1 MYCEHF
7 GFKESPFTITPNPR
21 FIFLS
26 KNHQEA
32 FAHLFY
38 GITNRVGFMELT
50 GEVGTGKTTLLRT
63 VLSQIDDDDHRIA
76 LILNPCL
83 SRLELM
89 RSINR
94 EFGAPSIG
102 LSSSELLQEL
112 NRFLL
117 AENAAGRTVVLV
129 IDEAQNLEPQVLEQ
143 IRLIS
148 NLETETAK
156 LIQIVLAGQPE
167 LGTLLERKDLRQ
179 LSQRIAV
186 RYHLRAMGFADTRA
200 YIGHRLEVAGGRFA
214 VNFTAAALKKI
225 YRFSGGYP
233 RLINIIC
240 DRSLLIAFGESKH
253 EVSARDVA
261 TAIAEIHRV
270 QNDSVPVARIR
281 LFLAAVLLLCLCFA
295 GYRYQKNREVEAS
308 ASSGKQKPAPNAE
321 SIAADAP
328 LISRSPQRNDPSR
341 MTERVNARQA
351 FDVIAGLW
359 GEGPSASEPRK
370 SGLEGFIA
378 MARQSGLQV
387 ASVRTNI
394 NFLYFLDVPVILE
407 VKIPGSAGNRY
418 LVLTGRG
425 QRTAVVQPPIDGK
438 SSLTEEELNSLWNGR
453 SYFVWKNFRK
463 IPFLPSLGAQRSEV
477 LLVQQMLAKAGFP
490 EAGASGTFDG
500 ATVSALKDFQN
511 ARGVAADGKLGI
523 QTLLLLYR
531 YGGSFS
537 VPRLEKREGGGAKDE
552 FHTEGPETA

>member
-21 FIFLS
+21 FIFFS
-26 KNHQEA
+26 KNHREA

-50 GEVGTGKTTLLRT
+50 GEVGTGKTTVLRT
-63 VLSQIDDDDHRIA
+63 VLSQIDDDSHRLA

-94 EFGAPSIG
+94 EFGLPSVG

-186 RYHLRAMGFADTRA
+186 RYHLRAMDFADTRA
-200 YIGHRLEVAGGRFA
+200 YVGHRLEVAGGRFA
-214 VNFTAAALKKI
+214 VNIDAAALKKI
-225 YRFSGGYP
+225 YGFSGGYP
-233 RLINIIC
+233 RLINIVC
-240 DRSLLIAFGESKH
+240 DRALLVAFGELKR
-253 EVSARDVA
+253 EVTARDVA
-261 TAIAEIHRV
+261 TAIAEIHRG
-270 QNDSVPVARIR
+270 QNGTVPVARIR
-281 LFLAAVLLLCLCFA
+281 LLLVAVLLLCLSFA
-295 GYRYQKNREVEAS
+295 GYLFQKNRLGEPA
-308 ASSGKQKPAPNAE
+308 ASSGEQNPAPFAE
-321 SIAADAP
+321 SAVSAAP
-328 LISRSPQRNDPSR
+328 LLAESPRRDDPTR
-341 MTERVNARQA
+341 MTEQANARQA
-351 FDVIAGLW
+351 FAVIAGLW
-359 GEGPSASEPRK
+359 GVSSSTSESRMPGR
-370 SGLEGFIA
+370 EGFLA
-378 MARQSGLQV
+378 MARQSDLQV

-394 NFLYFLDVPVILE
+394 KLLYSLDVPVILE
-407 VKIPGSAGNRY
+407 VKIPGIAGKRY

-425 QRTAVVQPPIDGK
+425 QRTAVVQPSLNGK
-438 SSLTEEELNSLWNGR
+438 YSLAEEKLNSLWSGR
-453 SYFVWKNFRK
+453 CYFIWKNFRK
-463 IPFLPSLGAQRSEV
+463 IPYLPSPDAEPREV

-490 EAGASGTFDG
+490 KTGESGTFNG
-500 ATVSALKDFQN
+500 ATVSALKQFQA
-511 ARGVAADGKLGI
+511 ARELVPDGKLGI

-531 YGGSFS
+531 YGGNFS
-537 VPRLEKREGGGAKDE
+537 VPRLEKREKGYKG
-552 FHTEGPETA
+552 

>member
-21 FIFLS
+21 FIFFS
-26 KNHQEA
+26 KNHREA

-38 GITNRVGFMELT
+38 GITNRVGFIELT
-50 GEVGTGKTTLLRT
+50 GEVGTGKTTVLRT
-63 VLSQIDDDDHRIA
+63 VLSQIDDDSHRIA

-94 EFGAPSIG
+94 EFGVPSAG

-186 RYHLRAMGFADTRA
+186 RYHLRAMDFADTQA
-200 YIGHRLEVAGGRFA
+200 YIIHRLEVVGGRFA
-214 VNFTAAALKKI
+214 VNFDAAALKKI
-225 YRFSGGYP
+225 YRFSSGYP

-240 DRSLLIAFGESKH
+240 DRSLLVAFGESRH
-253 EVSARDVA
+253 EVSLRDVA
-261 TAIAEIHRV
+261 AAIAEMRRV
-270 QNDSVPVARIR
+270 QNDTVPVTRVR
-281 LFLAAVLLLCLCFA
+281 LLLAAVLLLCLSFA
-295 GYRYQKNREVEAS
+295 GYLYQQNRVAV
-308 ASSGKQKPAPNAE
+308 ASSPSGQRKPAPIAE
-321 SIAADAP
+321 SVAADAP
-328 LISRSPQRNDPSR
+328 LRSDSLQRNDLAR
-341 MTERVNARQA
+341 MTEQDNSRLA

-359 GEGPSASEPRK
+359 GSSSSASAPGK
-370 SGLEGFIA
+370 AGLPGFLA
-378 MARQSGLQV
+378 LARQSGLQV
-387 ASVRTNI
+387 SFVRTNSE
-394 NFLYFLDVPVILE
+394 FLYFLDVPVILE
-407 VKIPGSAGNRY
+407 VKIPGVTGMRY
-418 LVLTGRG
+418 LALTGRG
-425 QRTAVVQPPIDGK
+425 QGAAVVQPPVKGN
-438 SSLTEEELNSLWNGR
+438 SSLTGEELNSFWTGR
-453 SYFVWKNFRK
+453 CYFVWKNFRK
-463 IPFLPSLGAQRSEV
+463 IPFLPSPEAQQREV

-490 EAGASGTFDG
+490 KAGKSGTFDA
-500 ATVSALKDFQN
+500 ATVSALKEFQN
-511 ARGVAADGKLGI
+511 ARGLAADGKLGV

-531 YGGSFS
+531 HGGSFS
-537 VPRLEKREGGGAKDE
+537 VPRLEKRKGGYQG
-552 FHTEGPETA
+552 

>member
-21 FIFLS
+21 FIFFS
-26 KNHQEA
+26 KNHREA

-50 GEVGTGKTTLLRT
+50 GEVGTGKTTVLRT
-63 VLSQIDDDDHRIA
+63 VLSQIDDDSHRLA

-94 EFGAPSIG
+94 EFGVPSVG

-167 LGTLLERKDLRQ
+167 LGTLLERRDLRQ

-186 RYHLRAMGFADTRA
+186 RYHLRAMDFADTRE
-200 YIGHRLEVAGGRFA
+200 YIGHRLDVAGGRCA
-214 VNFTAAALKKI
+214 VKIDAAALKKI

-233 RLINIIC
+233 RLINIVC
-240 DRSLLIAFGESKH
+240 DRSLLVAFGESKY
-253 EVSARDVA
+253 EISVRDVA
-261 TAIAEIHRV
+261 AAIAEIHRI
-270 QNDSVPVARIR
+270 QNGTVSVARIR
-281 LFLAAVLLLCLCFA
+281 LYLVAVLLLCVCFA
-295 GYRYQKNREVEAS
+295 GYLYQKNRVAVVSS
-308 ASSGKQKPAPNAE
+308 ASSGEQKPAPIAE
-321 SIAADAP
+321 NIAVDAP
-328 LISRSPQRNDPSR
+328 MISDSSPSNDASR
-341 MTERVNARQA
+341 MTERDSVRQA
-351 FDVIAGLW
+351 FDVLAGLW
-359 GEGPSASEPRK
+359 GVVSSASEPLK
-370 SGLEGFIA
+370 SGLEGFRA
-378 MARQSGLQV
+378 MARQSDLQA

-394 NFLYFLDVPVILE
+394 DFLYFLDVPVILE
-407 VKIPGSAGNRY
+407 VTIPGSAGKRY

-425 QRTAVVQPPIDGK
+425 RRTAIVQPPIEGK

-453 SYFVWKNFRK
+453 CYFIWKNFRK
-463 IPFLPSLGAQRSEV
+463 IPFLPSPDAQSREV
-477 LLVQQMLAKAGFP
+477 VLVQQMLAKAGFP
-490 EAGASGTFDG
+490 KAGKSGTFDG
-500 ATVSALKDFQN
+500 ATASALKEFQN
-511 ARGVAADGKLGI
+511 ARGLAPDGKLGI

-537 VPRLEKREGGGAKDE
+537 VPRLEKRE
-552 FHTEGPETA
+552 EGYKG

>member
-7 GFKESPFTITPNPR
+7 GFKESPFSITPNPR
-21 FIFLS
+21 FIFFS
-26 KNHQEA
+26 KNHREA

-50 GEVGTGKTTLLRT
+50 GEVGTGKTTVLRT
-63 VLSQIDDDDHRIA
+63 VLSQIDDDSHRLA

-94 EFGAPSIG
+94 EFGLPSVG

-117 AENAAGRTVVLV
+117 AENAVGRTVVLV

-186 RYHLRAMGFADTRA
+186 RYHLRPMDFADTRE
-200 YIGHRLEVAGGRFA
+200 YIRHRLEVAGGRFA
-214 VNFTAAALKKI
+214 VNIDAAALKKI

-233 RLINIIC
+233 RLINIVC
-240 DRSLLIAFGESKH
+240 DRSLLVAFGESKH
-253 EVSARDVA
+253 KVSARDVA
-261 TAIAEIHRV
+261 TAIAEINRL
-270 QNDSVPVARIR
+270 QNHSVSVARIR
-281 LFLAAVLLLCLCFA
+281 LYLVAALLLCLSFA
-295 GYRYQKNREVEAS
+295 GYTYQKSREAMPSVSYGEK
-308 ASSGKQKPAPNAE
+308 KQAPITAGVV
-321 SIAADAP
+321 AAAP
-328 LISRSPQRNDPSR
+328 RISPSPQQNDPPR
-341 MTERVNARQA
+341 MSERESVRKA

-359 GEGPSASEPRK
+359 GDSSPASEPRK
-370 SGLEGFIA
+370 SGQEGFRA
-378 MARQSGLQV
+378 MAGESGLQV

-394 NFLYFLDVPVILE
+394 RFLYILDVPVVLE
-407 VKIPGSAGNRY
+407 VNIPGIAGKRY

-425 QRTAVVQPPIDGK
+425 RHTAIVQPSIKGK
-438 SSLTEEELNSLWNGR
+438 SSLTEEELHSLWNGR
-453 SYFVWKNFRK
+453 CYFIWKNFQK
-463 IPFLPSLGAQRSEV
+463 IPFLPSPEPHRREV

-490 EAGASGTFDG
+490 EAGKSGIFDG
-500 ATVSALKDFQN
+500 ATVSALKEFQN
-511 ARGVAADGKLGI
+511 ARGIPADGKLGI

-531 YGGSFS
+531 YGGSFP
-537 VPRLEKREGGGAKDE
+537 VPRLEKSQEGYQG
-552 FHTEGPETA
+552 

>member
-21 FIFLS
+21 FIFFS
-26 KNHQEA
+26 KNHREA

-50 GEVGTGKTTLLRT
+50 GEVGTGKTTVLRT
-63 VLSQIDDDDHRIA
+63 VLSQIDDDSHRIA

-83 SRLELM
+83 SGLELM

-94 EFGAPSIG
+94 EFDVPCEG

-186 RYHLRAMGFADTRA
+186 RYHLRAMDFADTQA

-214 VNFTAAALKKI
+214 ANFTAAALKKV

-233 RLINIIC
+233 RLINIVC

-261 TAIAEIHRV
+261 TAITEIRRV
-270 QNDSVPVARIR
+270 QNDTVPVARIR
-281 LFLAAVLLLCLCFA
+281 LLLAAVLILCLGFA
-295 GYRYQKNREVEAS
+295 GYLYQKNRMAVAS
-308 ASSGKQKPAPNAE
+308 LSSVQRKPVPIAE
-321 SIAADAP
+321 SVAADAP
-328 LISRSPQRNDPSR
+328 LESDSTQRNDPSR
-341 MTERVNARQA
+341 LTERDSARQA
-351 FDVIAGLW
+351 FGVIAGLW
-359 GEGPSASEPRK
+359 GSSSSASEQGK
-370 SGLEGFIA
+370 AGLAGFLV
-378 MARQSGLQV
+378 MARQSDLQV
-387 ASVRTNI
+387 SSVRTNLE
-394 NFLYFLDVPVILE
+394 FLYFLDVPVILE
-407 VKIPGSAGNRY
+407 VNIPGVTGKRY

-425 QRTAVVQPPIDGK
+425 QGTAVVQPSLRGK
-438 SSLTEEELNSLWNGR
+438 SSLTGEELNSIWTGR
-453 SYFVWKNFRK
+453 CYFVWKNFRK
-463 IPFLPSLGAQRSEV
+463 IPFLPSPEAQRREV
-477 LLVQQMLAKAGFP
+477 LLVQQMLVKAGFAKAGK
-490 EAGASGTFDG
+490 SGIFDG
-500 ATVSALKDFQN
+500 ATVSALKEFQK
-511 ARGVAADGKLGI
+511 ARGLAADGKLGI

-531 YGGSFS
+531 YGGSIS
-537 VPRLEKREGGGAKDE
+537 VPRLEKRGGGYQ
-552 FHTEGPETA
+552 G

>member
-21 FIFLS
+21 FIFFS
-26 KNHQEA
+26 KNHREA

-50 GEVGTGKTTLLRT
+50 GEVGTGKTTVLRT
-63 VLSQIDDDDHRIA
+63 VLSQIDDDSHRIA

-94 EFGAPSIG
+94 EFGAPSVG

-156 LIQIVLAGQPE
+156 LIQIVLTGQPE
-167 LGTLLERKDLRQ
+167 LGKLLERKDLRQ

-186 RYHLRAMGFADTRA
+186 RYHLRAMDFADTRA

-214 VNFTAAALKKI
+214 VNIDAAALKKI

-240 DRSLLIAFGESKH
+240 DRALLVAFGESKH

-270 QNDSVPVARIR
+270 QNDTGPVARIR
-281 LFLAAVLLLCLCFA
+281 LYLAAVLLLCLCFA
-295 GYRYQKNREVEAS
+295 GFISQQNRVAVPS
-308 ASSGKQKPAPNAE
+308 ASSGQQKQAPIAE
-321 SIAADAP
+321 SVTAEAP
-328 LISRSPQRNDPSR
+328 LISDFPQRNDPSR
-341 MTERVNARQA
+341 MTERDNARQA
-351 FDVIAGLW
+351 FDLIARLW
-359 GEGPSASEPRK
+359 GSLSSASVPPK
-370 SGLEGFIA
+370 SGLEGFLA
-378 MARQSGLQV
+378 MARQSDLQV
-387 ASVRTNI
+387 ASIRTNI
-394 NFLYFLDVPVILE
+394 NFLYFLDIPVILE
-407 VKIPGSAGNRY
+407 VTIPGVTGKRY

-425 QRTAVVQPPIDGK
+425 QRTAVVQPPIEGN
-438 SSLTEEELNSLWNGR
+438 SSLTGEELNSLWNGR
-453 SYFVWKNFRK
+453 CYFIWKNFRK
-463 IPFLPSLGAQRSEV
+463 IPFLPSPDAQRREV

-490 EAGASGTFDG
+490 KAGKSGTFDA
-500 ATVSALKDFQN
+500 ATVSALKEFQN
-511 ARGVAADGKLGI
+511 ARGVAADGKLGV

-537 VPRLEKREGGGAKDE
+537 VPRLEKREGGYKG
-552 FHTEGPETA
+552 

>member
-21 FIFLS
+21 FIFFS
-26 KNHQEA
+26 KNHREA

-50 GEVGTGKTTLLRT
+50 GEVGTGKTTVLRT
-63 VLSQIDDDDHRIA
+63 VLSQIDDDNHRIA

-94 EFGAPSIG
+94 EFGLPSEG

-129 IDEAQNLEPQVLEQ
+129 IDEAQNLEPHVLEQ

-186 RYHLRAMGFADTRA
+186 RYHLRAMDFADTQA

-214 VNFTAAALKKI
+214 VNFTAAALKKV
-225 YRFSGGYP
+225 YRFSSGYP
-233 RLINIIC
+233 RLINIVC

-253 EVSARDVA
+253 EVTAPDVA
-261 TAIAEIHRV
+261 AAIAEIRRV
-270 QNDSVPVARIR
+270 QNDSVPVARVR
-281 LFLAAVLLLCLCFA
+281 LLLAAVLLLCLCFA
-295 GYRYQKNREVEAS
+295 GYLYQKNRLAVAS
-308 ASSGKQKPAPNAE
+308 LPSGQRKTAPIGE
-321 SIAADAP
+321 SAAADAP
-328 LISRSPQRNDPSR
+328 LGSGSLQRIDPAR
-341 MTERVNARQA
+341 MTERNSTRQA

-359 GEGPSASEPRK
+359 GSPSSASAPGK
-370 SGLEGFIA
+370 AGLAGFLA
-378 MARQSGLQV
+378 MARQSDLQV
-387 ASVRTNI
+387 TSVRTNLE
-394 NFLYFLDVPVILE
+394 FLYVLDVPVILE
-407 VKIPGSAGNRY
+407 VNIPGVAGIRY

-425 QRTAVVQPPIDGK
+425 QRTAFVEPPIKGK
-438 SSLTEEELNSLWNGR
+438 SSLTGKELYSLWNGR
-453 SYFVWKNFRK
+453 CYFIWDNFRK
-463 IPFLPSLGAQRSEV
+463 IPFLPSPDAQRSEV
-477 LLVQQMLAKAGFP
+477 RLVQQMLSKAGFP
-490 EAGASGTFDG
+490 KAGESGTFDG
-500 ATVSALKDFQN
+500 ATVSALRGFQN
-511 ARGVAADGKLGI
+511 ARRIVVDGKLGV

-531 YGGSFS
+531 YGGNFP
-537 VPRLEKREGGGAKDE
+537 VPRLEKREGGYRG
-552 FHTEGPETA
+552 

>member
-7 GFKESPFTITPNPR
+7 GFNESPFTITPNPR
-21 FIFLS
+21 FIFFS
-26 KNHQEA
+26 KNHREA

-50 GEVGTGKTTLLRT
+50 GEVGTGKTTVLRT
-63 VLSQIDDDDHRIA
+63 VLSQIDDDSHRLA

-94 EFGAPSIG
+94 EFGVPSEG

-117 AENAAGRTVVLV
+117 VENAAGRTVVLV

-186 RYHLRAMGFADTRA
+186 RYHLRAMDFADTQA

-214 VNFTAAALKKI
+214 VNFTAAALKKV

-233 RLINIIC
+233 RLINIVC

-253 EVSARDVA
+253 EVSALDVA
-261 TAIAEIHRV
+261 AAIAEIRRV
-270 QNDSVPVARIR
+270 RNDTVPVARVR
-281 LFLAAVLLLCLCFA
+281 LLLASVLLLCLCFA
-295 GYRYQKNREVEAS
+295 GYLYQKNRLAV
-308 ASSGKQKPAPNAE
+308 ASSSSGQRKPAPLAE
-321 SIAADAP
+321 SVAADPP
-328 LISRSPQRNDPSR
+328 LKSDYPQRTDPAR
-341 MTERVNARQA
+341 MTERGSALQA
-351 FDVIAGLW
+351 FDVIASLW
-359 GEGPSASEPRK
+359 GSAPSASEPEMA
-370 SGLEGFIA
+370 GLTGFRA
-378 MARQSGLQV
+378 MVRQSGLQV
-387 ASVRTNI
+387 TSVRTNLE
-394 NFLYFLDVPVILE
+394 FLYVLDVPVILE
-407 VKIPGSAGNRY
+407 VTIPGTTGQRY

-425 QRTAVVQPPIDGK
+425 QRTAMVQPPIKGK
-438 SSLTEEELNSLWNGR
+438 TLLTVKELNSLWNGR
-453 SYFVWKNFRK
+453 CYFVWKNFRE
-463 IPFLPSLGAQRSEV
+463 IPFLPSPDAQRSEV
-477 LLVQQMLAKAGFP
+477 LQVQQLLAKAGFP
-490 EAGASGTFDG
+490 KAGKSGIFDG
-500 ATVSALKDFQN
+500 ATVSALREFQK
-511 ARGVAADGKLGI
+511 ARRIAVDGKLGV

-531 YGGSFS
+531 FGGDFS
-537 VPRLEKREGGGAKDE
+537 VPRLEKRGGGYR
-552 FHTEGPETA
+552 G

>member
-21 FIFLS
+21 FIFFS
-26 KNHQEA
+26 KNHREA
-32 FAHLFY
+32 FAHLFF
-38 GITNRVGFMELT
+38 GITNRVGFIELT
-50 GEVGTGKTTLLRT
+50 GEVGTGKTTVLRT
-63 VLSQIDDDDHRIA
+63 VLSQIDDDSHRIA

-83 SRLELM
+83 SQLELM

-94 EFGAPSIG
+94 EFGVPSEG

-156 LIQIVLAGQPE
+156 LIQIILAGQPE

-186 RYHLRAMGFADTRA
+186 RYHLRAMDFADTQA

-214 VNFTAAALKKI
+214 VNIDAAALKKI
-225 YRFSGGYP
+225 FRFSGGFP
-233 RLINIIC
+233 RLINIVC
-240 DRSLLIAFGESKH
+240 DRALLVAFGESKH
-253 EVSARDVA
+253 QVTARDVA
-261 TAIAEIHRV
+261 TAIAEIRRV
-270 QNDSVPVARIR
+270 RNDALSVARTR
-281 LFLAAVLLLCLCFA
+281 LLLAAVLLLCLGFA
-295 GYRYQKNREVEAS
+295 GYLYQKNRMVV
-308 ASSGKQKPAPNAE
+308 ASSSSGQRMPAAIAE
-321 SIAADAP
+321 SVAADA
-328 LISRSPQRNDPSR
+328 LLRTDSTLGNDPSR
-341 MTERVNARQA
+341 LTERDSARQA

-359 GEGPSASEPRK
+359 GSASSASEPGK
-370 SGLEGFIA
+370 AGLAGFLA
-378 MARQSGLQV
+378 MARKSDLQV

-394 NFLYFLDVPVILE
+394 DFLYFLDVPVILE
-407 VKIPGSAGNRY
+407 VNIPGTAGKRY

-425 QRTAVVQPPIDGK
+425 RQTAVVQPPIKGK
-438 SSLTEEELNSLWNGR
+438 SLLTRKELDSLWNGR
-453 SYFVWKNFRK
+453 CYFVWKNVRK
-463 IPFLPSLGAQRSEV
+463 IPFLPSPDAQRREV
-477 LLVQQMLAKAGFP
+477 LLVQQMLAKAGYP
-490 EAGASGTFDG
+490 KAGESGIFDG
-500 ATVSALKDFQN
+500 ATVSALKEFQK
-511 ARGVAADGKLGI
+511 ARGLAADGKLGI

-531 YGGSFS
+531 HGGSFS
-537 VPRLEKREGGGAKDE
+537 VPRLEKRRGGGQ
-552 FHTEGPETA
+552 G

>member
-1 MYCEHF
+1 MAGFETMYCEHF
-7 GFKESPFTITPNPR
+7 GFKESPFSITPNPR
-21 FIFLS
+21 FIFFS
-26 KNHQEA
+26 KNHREA

-50 GEVGTGKTTLLRT
+50 GEVGTGKTTVLRT
-63 VLSQIDDDDHRIA
+63 VLSQIDDDSHRIA

-94 EFGAPSIG
+94 EFGAPSDG
-102 LSSSELLQEL
+102 LNSSELLQEL

-186 RYHLRAMGFADTRA
+186 RYHLRAMDFADTQA

-214 VNFTAAALKKI
+214 ANYTAAALKKV

-233 RLINIIC
+233 RLINIVC

-253 EVSARDVA
+253 QVSARDVA
-261 TAIAEIHRV
+261 TAITEIRRV
-270 QNDSVPVARIR
+270 RNDTVPVVRIR
-281 LFLAAVLLLCLCFA
+281 LLLAAVLLFSLCFA
-295 GYRYQKNREVEAS
+295 GYLYQKNKVVV
-308 ASSGKQKPAPNAE
+308 ASSSSGQREPTPIAE
-321 SIAADAP
+321 SVAAHAP
-328 LISRSPQRNDPSR
+328 LRSDSTQRNDPAQ
-341 MTERVNARQA
+341 MTERDNTRQT

-359 GEGPSASEPRK
+359 GSASSASEPEK
-370 SGLEGFIA
+370 AGQAGFLA
-378 MARQSGLQV
+378 MAQQSGLQV
-387 ASVRTNI
+387 SSVRTNI
-394 NFLYFLDVPVILE
+394 DFLYFLDVPVILE
-407 VKIPGSAGNRY
+407 VNIPGVTGKRY

-425 QRTAVVQPPIDGK
+425 QGTAVVQPSIRGK
-438 SSLTEEELNSLWNGR
+438 STLTGEELNSFWTGR
-453 SYFVWKNFRK
+453 CYFVWKNFRK
-463 IPFLPSLGAQRSEV
+463 IPYLPSPEAQRREV
-477 LLVQQMLAKAGFP
+477 LLVQQLLVKAGFAKAGK
-490 EAGASGTFDG
+490 SGIFDG
-500 ATVSALKDFQN
+500 ATVSALKEFQK

-537 VPRLEKREGGGAKDE
+537 VPRLEKRDGGYQG
-552 FHTEGPETA
+552 

>member
-21 FIFLS
+21 FIFFS
-26 KNHQEA
+26 KNHREA

-50 GEVGTGKTTLLRT
+50 GEVGTGKTTVLRT
-63 VLSQIDDDDHRIA
+63 VLSQIDDDSHRIA
-76 LILNPCL
+76 LILNPCF

-94 EFGAPSIG
+94 EFGAPSVG

-186 RYHLRAMGFADTRA
+186 RYHLRAMDFADTQA

-214 VNFTAAALKKI
+214 AKIDKAALKKI

-233 RLINIIC
+233 RLINIVC
-240 DRSLLIAFGESKH
+240 DRSLLVAFGESKH
-253 EVSARDVA
+253 QVSARDVA
-261 TAIAEIHRV
+261 TAITEIHRV
-270 QNDSVPVARIR
+270 QNDTVPVARIR
-281 LFLAAVLLLCLCFA
+281 LYLVAALFFFFCSA
-295 GYRYQKNREVEAS
+295 GYLYQKNRAAVSLSSAVER
-308 ASSGKQKPAPNAE
+308 KPAPIAE
-321 SIAADAP
+321 SVAAAAP
-328 LISRSPQRNDPSR
+328 VISDSLQRSDPSR
-341 MTERVNARQA
+341 MTELDSARQA
-351 FDVIAGLW
+351 YDVIAGLW
-359 GEGPSASEPRK
+359 GVSSSASEPRT
-370 SGLEGFIA
+370 SALEGFLA
-378 MARQSGLQV
+378 MARQSDLQV

-394 NFLYFLDVPVILE
+394 KFLCFLDIPVILE
-407 VKIPGSAGNRY
+407 VKIPGVAGKRY
-418 LVLTGRG
+418 LALTGRG
-425 QRTAVVQPPIDGK
+425 QRTVIVQPSLAGK

-453 SYFVWKNFRK
+453 CYFVWKNFRK
-463 IPFLPSLGAQRSEV
+463 IPFLPTPDAQRGEV
-477 LLVQQMLAKAGFP
+477 LLVQQMLAKAGFSKAW
-490 EAGASGTFDG
+490 ERGTFDG
-500 ATVSALKDFQN
+500 ESVTALKEFQN
-511 ARGVAADGKLGI
+511 ARGVAPDGKLGI

-531 YGGSFS
+531 YGGGFS
-537 VPRLEKREGGGAKDE
+537 VPRLEKRE
-552 FHTEGPETA
+552 EGYKG

>member
-21 FIFLS
+21 FIFFS
-26 KNHQEA
+26 KNHREA

-38 GITNRVGFMELT
+38 GITNRVGFIELT
-50 GEVGTGKTTLLRT
+50 GEVGTGKTTVLRT
-63 VLSQIDDDDHRIA
+63 VLSQIDDDSHRIA

-94 EFGAPSIG
+94 EFGVPSAG

-186 RYHLRAMGFADTRA
+186 RYHLRAMDFADTQA
-200 YIGHRLEVAGGRFA
+200 YIGHRLEVAGGRYA
-214 VNFTAAALKKI
+214 VSFTAAALKKV

-233 RLINIIC
+233 RLINIVC

-253 EVSARDVA
+253 EVSVRDVA
-261 TAIAEIHRV
+261 TAIAEIRRV
-270 QNDSVPVARIR
+270 QNDTVPVAKIR
-281 LFLAAVLLLCLCFA
+281 LLLAAVLLLCLGFA
-295 GYRYQKNREVEAS
+295 GYLYQKNRLVV
-308 ASSGKQKPAPNAE
+308 ASSSSGQRKPAPLAE
-321 SIAADAP
+321 SVAADAP
-328 LISRSPQRNDPSR
+328 LKSASLQRNDASR
-341 MTERVNARQA
+341 LTERDSARQA

-359 GEGPSASEPRK
+359 GSAPSASEPGK
-370 SGLEGFIA
+370 AGLAGFFA
-378 MARQSGLQV
+378 MARQSDLQV
-387 ASVRTNI
+387 SSVRTNLE
-394 NFLYFLDVPVILE
+394 FLYFLDVPVILE
-407 VKIPGSAGNRY
+407 VNIPGVTGKRY

-425 QRTAVVQPPIDGK
+425 QRTAVVQPPLNGK
-438 SSLTEEELNSLWNGR
+438 SLLTGKELESLWSGR
-453 SYFVWKNFRK
+453 CYFVWKNFRK
-463 IPFLPSLGAQRSEV
+463 IPFLPSPEAQRREV
-477 LLVQQMLAKAGFP
+477 LLVQQMLAKAGFAK
-490 EAGASGTFDG
+490 AGKSGIFDG
-500 ATVSALKDFQN
+500 ATVSALKEFQN
-511 ARGVAADGKLGI
+511 TLGVTADGKLGI

-537 VPRLEKREGGGAKDE
+537 VPRLVKREGGAK
-552 FHTEGPETA
+552 G

>member
-21 FIFLS
+21 FIFYS
-26 KNHQEA
+26 KNHRET

-38 GITNRVGFMELT
+38 GITNRVGFIELT
-50 GEVGTGKTTLLRT
+50 GEVGTGKTTVLRT
-63 VLSQIDDDDHRIA
+63 LLSQIDDDSHRIA

-83 SRLELM
+83 SGLELM

-94 EFGAPSIG
+94 EFGVPSDG

-186 RYHLRAMGFADTRA
+186 RYHLRAMDFADTRA
-200 YIGHRLEVAGGRFA
+200 YIGHRLEVAGARFA
-214 VNFTAAALKKI
+214 VNFDAAALKKI

-233 RLINIIC
+233 RLINIVC
-240 DRSLLIAFGESKH
+240 DRSLLVVFGESKH
-253 EVSARDVA
+253 EVSARDA
-261 TAIAEIHRV
+261 SMAIAEIRRV
-270 QNDSVPVARIR
+270 QNNTVPVARIR
-281 LFLAAVLLLCLCFA
+281 LLFAAVLLLCLCFA

-308 ASSGKQKPAPNAE
+308 ASTGKQKPAPSAE
-321 SIAADAP
+321 SVAAESP
-328 LISRSPQRNDPSR
+328 LISGSPQRNDPSR
-341 MTERVNARQA
+341 MTERDNARQA

-359 GEGPSASEPRK
+359 GGVSSASVPENA
-370 SGLEGFIA
+370 GLEGFLA
-378 MARQSGLQV
+378 MARQSDLQV
-387 ASVRTNI
+387 ASIRTNI
-394 NFLYFLDVPVILE
+394 KYLYFLDIPVVLE
-407 VKIPGSAGNRY
+407 VNIPGIAGKRY

-425 QRTAVVQPPIDGK
+425 RRTALVQPPIEGK
-438 SSLTEEELNSLWNGR
+438 SSLTEEELNSFWNGR
-453 SYFVWKNFRK
+453 CYFIWKNFRK
-463 IPFLPSLGAQRSEV
+463 IPFLPSPEAQRREV
-477 LLVQQMLAKAGFP
+477 LLVQEMLAKAGFP
-490 EAGASGTFDG
+490 KAGENGAFDG
-500 ATVSALKDFQN
+500 ATVSALKEFQI

-531 YGGSFS
+531 HGGSFS
-537 VPRLEKREGGGAKDE
+537 VPRLEKREGGGK
-552 FHTEGPETA
+552 G

>member
-21 FIFLS
+21 FIFFS
-26 KNHQEA
+26 KNHREA

-50 GEVGTGKTTLLRT
+50 GEVGTGKTTVLRT
-63 VLSQIDDDDHRIA
+63 VLSQIDDDSHRLA

-89 RSINR
+89 QSINR
-94 EFGAPSIG
+94 EFGVPSVD

-129 IDEAQNLEPQVLEQ
+129 IDEAQNLEPHVLEQ

-186 RYHLRAMGFADTRA
+186 RYHLRAMDFADTRA

-214 VNFTAAALKKI
+214 VNIDAAALKKI

-233 RLINIIC
+233 RLINIVC
-240 DRSLLIAFGESKH
+240 DRSLLVAFGELKN

-261 TAIAEIHRV
+261 TAITEIHRV
-270 QNDSVPVARIR
+270 QSDTVPVARVR
-281 LFLAAVLLLCLCFA
+281 LYLATTLLLCLCFV
-295 GYRYQKNREVEAS
+295 GYLYQKNREVEAS
-308 ASSGKQKPAPNAE
+308 ASSGKQKPAPIAE
-321 SIAADAP
+321 SVTAAAP
-328 LISRSPQRNDPSR
+328 LLSGSPQRNDPSR
-341 MTERVNARQA
+341 MTEQDNARQA

-359 GEGPSASEPRK
+359 GVVASVSEPQK
-370 SGLEGFIA
+370 SGLEGFLA
-378 MARQSGLQV
+378 MARQSELQV

-394 NFLYFLDVPVILE
+394 NYLYFLDVPVILE
-407 VKIPGSAGNRY
+407 VKIPGSAGQRY
-418 LVLTGRG
+418 LVLTGRE
-425 QRTAVVQPPIDGK
+425 QRTAVVQPPLEGK
-438 SSLTEEELNSLWNGR
+438 STLTEEELNSLWSGR
-453 SYFVWKNFRK
+453 CFFIWKNFRK
-463 IPFLPSLGAQRSEV
+463 IPFLPSSDAQRREV

-490 EAGASGTFDG
+490 KAGKSGTFDG
-500 ATVSALKDFQN
+500 ATVSALKEFQN
-511 ARGVAADGKLGI
+511 ARGVAPDGKLGI

-537 VPRLEKREGGGAKDE
+537 VPRLEKIEKGAK
-552 FHTEGPETA
+552 G

>member
-7 GFKESPFTITPNPR
+7 GFKESPFSITPNPR
-21 FIFLS
+21 FIFFS
-26 KNHQEA
+26 KNHREA

-50 GEVGTGKTTLLRT
+50 GEVGTGKTTVLRT
-63 VLSQIDDDDHRIA
+63 VLSQIDDDSHRIA

-94 EFGAPSIG
+94 EFGVPSAG

-112 NRFLL
+112 NQFLL

-129 IDEAQNLEPQVLEQ
+129 IDEAQNLEPHVLEQ

-186 RYHLRAMGFADTRA
+186 RFHLRAMDFADTQA

-214 VNFTAAALKKI
+214 VNIDAAALKKI

-233 RLINIIC
+233 RLINIVC
-240 DRSLLIAFGESKH
+240 DRSLLVAFGESKH
-253 EVSARDVA
+253 EVSAREVA
-261 TAIAEIHRV
+261 SAITEIHRV
-270 QNDSVPVARIR
+270 QNDTLPVARVR
-281 LFLAAVLLLCLCFA
+281 LYLAAVLLLCLSFA
-295 GYRYQKNREVEAS
+295 GYMYQKNRDVEAS
-308 ASSGKQKPAPNAE
+308 ASSGKQKPVTIAE
-321 SIAADAP
+321 SVAAAAP
-328 LISRSPQRNDPSR
+328 KVSGPSQGKDPTR
-341 MTERVNARQA
+341 MTEQDNTRQA

-359 GEGPSASEPRK
+359 GSATSASEPGK
-370 SGLEGFIA
+370 GGLAGFIA
-378 MARQSGLQV
+378 LARQSDLQV
-387 ASVRTNI
+387 SSVRTNFE
-394 NFLYFLDVPVILE
+394 FLSFLDVPVILE
-407 VKIPGSAGNRY
+407 VKIPDSAGQRY

-425 QRTAVVQPPIDGK
+425 RRTAVVQPPLEGK
-438 SSLTEEELNSLWNGR
+438 SVLTEEELNSLWNGR
-453 SYFVWKNFRK
+453 CYFVWKNFRK
-463 IPFLPSLGAQRSEV
+463 IPFLPSPEAQRREV

-490 EAGASGTFDG
+490 KAGKSGTFDG
-500 ATVSALKDFQN
+500 ATVAALKEFQK
-511 ARGVAADGKLGI
+511 ARGVAADGKLGV

-531 YGGSFS
+531 NGGSFS
-537 VPRLEKREGGGAKDE
+537 VPRLEKREKGAK
-552 FHTEGPETA
+552 G

>member
-21 FIFLS
+21 FIFFS
-26 KNHQEA
+26 KNHREA

-50 GEVGTGKTTLLRT
+50 GEVGTGKTTVLRT
-63 VLSQIDDDDHRIA
+63 VLSQIDDDSHRIA

-94 EFGAPSIG
+94 EFGLPSVG

-167 LGTLLERKDLRQ
+167 LGALLERKDLRQ

-186 RYHLRAMGFADTRA
+186 RYHLRPMDFADTRA
-200 YIGHRLEVAGGRFA
+200 YIEHRLEVAGGRFG
-214 VNFTAAALKKI
+214 VKIDAAALKKI
-225 YRFSGGYP
+225 YRFSSGYP
-233 RLINIIC
+233 RLINIVC
-240 DRSLLIAFGESKH
+240 DRSLLVAFGESKQ

-261 TAIAEIHRV
+261 TAIAEIHRG
-270 QNDSVPVARIR
+270 QNNLVPVGMIR
-281 LFLAAVLLLCLCFA
+281 LCLVAIFLLSVCFA
-295 GYRYQKNREVEAS
+295 GYLYQKNRVAVPTP
-308 ASSGKQKPAPNAE
+308 AAKGQKPAPVAE
-321 SIAADAP
+321 GVAAAAP
-328 LISRSPQRNDPSR
+328 PVADSPQRNDLLR
-341 MTERVNARQA
+341 MSERDSARKA
-351 FDVIAGLW
+351 FDLIAGLW
-359 GEGPSASEPRK
+359 GVASSASEPQE
-370 SGLEGFIA
+370 SGLEGFRA

-387 ASVRTNI
+387 VSVRSNI
-394 NFLYFLDVPVILE
+394 TFLYFLDVPVILE
-407 VKIPGSAGNRY
+407 VKVPGITGKRY
-418 LVLTGRG
+418 LVLAGRR
-425 QRTAVVQPPIDGK
+425 QRTAIVQPPIEGT
-438 SSLTEEELNSLWNGR
+438 SFLAEEELHSLWNGR
-453 SYFVWKNFRK
+453 CYFIWKNFRG
-463 IPFLPSLGAQRSEV
+463 IPFLPSPEAQPREIA
-477 LLVQQMLAKAGFP
+477 LVQQMLAKTGFA
-490 EAGASGTFDG
+490 EAGKSGTFDG
-500 ATVSALKDFQN
+500 ATVSALKKFQTV
-511 ARGVAADGKLGI
+511 RGLKPDGKLGI

-531 YGGSFS
+531 YGGSFP
-537 VPRLEKREGGGAKDE
+537 VPRLEKRE
-552 FHTEGPETA
+552 EGYKG

>member
-21 FIFLS
+21 FIFFS
-26 KNHQEA
+26 KNHREA

-50 GEVGTGKTTLLRT
+50 GEVGTGKTTVLRT
-63 VLSQIDDDDHRIA
+63 VLSQIDDDSHRLA

-94 EFGAPSIG
+94 EFGVPSVG

-167 LGTLLERKDLRQ
+167 LGALLERKDLRQ

-186 RYHLRAMGFADTRA
+186 RYHLRPMDFADTRA
-200 YIGHRLEVAGGRFA
+200 YIEHRLEVAGGRFA
-214 VNFTAAALKKI
+214 VNIDAAAMRKI

-233 RLINIIC
+233 RLINIVC
-240 DRSLLIAFGESKH
+240 DRSLLVAFGESKH
-253 EVSARDVA
+253 EVSARDV
-261 TAIAEIHRV
+261 TKAIAEIQRV
-270 QNDSVPVARIR
+270 QKDTVSVARIR
-281 LFLAAVLLLCLCFA
+281 LYLVAILLPCFCFA
-295 GYRYQKNREVEAS
+295 GYLYQNNRAAVPS
-308 ASSGKQKPAPNAE
+308 VSSGQQKPAPIAE
-321 SIAADAP
+321 SAAADAP
-328 LISRSPQRNDPSR
+328 KISGSPQQNDPPR
-341 MTERVNARQA
+341 ITEQDNARQA

-359 GEGPSASEPRK
+359 GVVSSASEPRK
-370 SGLEGFIA
+370 SGLEGFRA
-378 MARQSGLQV
+378 MARHSDLQV

-394 NFLYFLDVPVILE
+394 QYLYFLDVPVILE
-407 VKIPGSAGNRY
+407 VKIPGIAGKRY
-418 LVLTGRG
+418 LVLTGHG
-425 QRTAVVQPPIDGK
+425 QHRVIVQPPLEGN
-438 SSLTEEELNSLWNGR
+438 SSLTEEKLNSLWNGR
-453 SYFVWKNFRK
+453 CYFIWKNFRK
-463 IPFLPSLGAQRSEV
+463 IPFLPSPEAQRREV
-477 LLVQQMLAKAGFP
+477 LQVQQMLAKAGCP
-490 EAGASGTFDG
+490 QAGKSGLFDG
-500 ATVSALKDFQN
+500 ATVSALKEFQKT
-511 ARGVAADGKLGI
+511 RGVAPDGKLGI

-537 VPRLEKREGGGAKDE
+537 VPRLEKSEKGYQG
-552 FHTEGPETA
+552 

>member
-21 FIFLS
+21 FIFFS
-26 KNHQEA
+26 KNHREA

-50 GEVGTGKTTLLRT
+50 GEVGTGKTTVLRT
-63 VLSQIDDDDHRIA
+63 VLSQIDDDSHRIA

-94 EFGAPSIG
+94 EFGAPSDG

-129 IDEAQNLEPQVLEQ
+129 IDEAQNLEPHVLEQ

-186 RYHLRAMGFADTRA
+186 RYHLRAMDFSDTRA

-214 VNFTAAALKKI
+214 VNFTAEALQKVF
-225 YRFSGGYP
+225 RFSGGYP
-233 RLINIIC
+233 RLINIVC

-261 TAIAEIHRV
+261 TAIAEIRRG
-270 QNDSVPVARIR
+270 QNGTVSVARIR
-281 LFLAAVLLLCLCFA
+281 LLLAAVLLLCLGFA
-295 GYRYQKNREVEAS
+295 GYLYQKNRVVV
-308 ASSGKQKPAPNAE
+308 ASSSSGQRTPTPIAE
-321 SIAADAP
+321 SVAADAP
-328 LISRSPQRNDPSR
+328 LRSDSTQRNDLSR
-341 MTERVNARQA
+341 LTERDSARQA

-359 GEGPSASEPRK
+359 GSASSTSEPGNA
-370 SGLEGFIA
+370 GLAGFLA
-378 MARQSGLQV
+378 MARQSDLQV
-387 ASVRTNI
+387 SSVRTNLD
-394 NFLYFLDVPVILE
+394 FLYFLDVPVILE
-407 VKIPGSAGNRY
+407 VNIPGVTGKRY
-418 LVLTGRG
+418 LVLAGRG
-425 QRTAVVQPPIDGK
+425 QRTAVVQPPIKGK
-438 SSLTEEELNSLWNGR
+438 ALLTGKELESLWNGR
-453 SYFVWKNFRK
+453 CYFVWKNFQK
-463 IPFLPSLGAQRSEV
+463 IPFLPSPDAQRREV
-477 LLVQQMLAKAGFP
+477 LQVQKMLAKAGFP
-490 EAGASGTFDG
+490 KAGESGIFDG
-500 ATVSALKDFQN
+500 ATVSALKEFQN
-511 ARGVAADGKLGI
+511 ARRIAADGKLGI

-537 VPRLEKREGGGAKDE
+537 VPRLEKREGGYQG
-552 FHTEGPETA
+552 

>member
-21 FIFLS
+21 FIFFS
-26 KNHQEA
+26 KNHREA

-50 GEVGTGKTTLLRT
+50 GEVGTGKTTVLRT
-63 VLSQIDDDDHRIA
+63 VLSQIDDDSHRIA

-94 EFGAPSIG
+94 EFGAPSDG

-112 NRFLL
+112 NQFLL

-186 RYHLRAMGFADTRA
+186 RYHLRAMDFADTRA
-200 YIGHRLEVAGGRFA
+200 YIGHRLEVAGARFA
-214 VNFTAAALKKI
+214 VNINAAALKKI

-233 RLINIIC
+233 RLINIVC
-240 DRSLLIAFGESKH
+240 DRSLLVAFGDSKH

-261 TAIAEIHRV
+261 TAIAEIRRV
-270 QNDSVPVARIR
+270 QNNTVPVARIR
-281 LFLAAVLLLCLCFA
+281 LLFAAVLLVCLCFA

-308 ASSGKQKPAPNAE
+308 DSSGKQKPAPIAE
-321 SIAADAP
+321 SVAAEAP
-328 LISRSPQRNDPSR
+328 LISGSPQRIDPSR
-341 MTERVNARQA
+341 MTERDNARQA
-351 FDVIAGLW
+351 FDVIAGLY
-359 GEGPSASEPRK
+359 GGVSAASVPRK
-370 SGLEGFIA
+370 TGLEGFLA

-387 ASVRTNI
+387 ASIRTNI
-394 NFLYFLDVPVILE
+394 KFLYFLDIPVVLE
-407 VKIPGSAGNRY
+407 VNIPGIAGKRY

-453 SYFVWKNFRK
+453 CYFVWKNFRN
-463 IPFLPSLGAQRSEV
+463 IPFLPSPEAQRREV

-490 EAGASGTFDG
+490 EAGESGTFDG
-500 ATVSALKDFQN
+500 ATVSALKEFQN

-537 VPRLEKREGGGAKDE
+537 VPRLEKRKGGYQG
-552 FHTEGPETA
+552 

>member
-21 FIFLS
+21 FIFFS
-26 KNHQEA
+26 KNHREA

-50 GEVGTGKTTLLRT
+50 GEVGTGKTTVLRT
-63 VLSQIDDDDHRIA
+63 VLSQIDDDSHRIA

-94 EFGAPSIG
+94 EFGVPSVG

-186 RYHLRAMGFADTRA
+186 RYHLRAMDFADTQA

-214 VNFTAAALKKI
+214 AKIDAGALKKI

-233 RLINIIC
+233 RLINIVC
-240 DRSLLIAFGESKH
+240 DRSLLVAFGESKH
-253 EVSARDVA
+253 QVSARDVA
-261 TAIAEIHRV
+261 TAITEMHRV
-270 QNDSVPVARIR
+270 QNDTVPVARIR
-281 LFLAAVLLLCLCFA
+281 LYLVAALFFFFCSA
-295 GYRYQKNREVEAS
+295 GYLYQKNRAAVPLSSAVER
-308 ASSGKQKPAPNAE
+308 KPAPIAE
-321 SIAADAP
+321 SVAVAAPVKSDS
-328 LISRSPQRNDPSR
+328 LQRSDPSR
-341 MTERVNARQA
+341 MTELDSARQA
-351 FDVIAGLW
+351 FEVIAGLW
-359 GEGPSASEPRK
+359 GVSSAASEPRK
-370 SGLEGFIA
+370 SGLEGFLA
-378 MARQSGLQV
+378 MARQSDLQV

-394 NFLYFLDVPVILE
+394 KFLYFLDIPVILE
-407 VKIPGSAGNRY
+407 VKIPGVAGKRY
-418 LVLTGRG
+418 LALTGRG
-425 QRTAVVQPPIDGK
+425 QHTAIVQPSLAEN

-453 SYFVWKNFRK
+453 CYFVWKNFRK
-463 IPFLPSLGAQRSEV
+463 IHFLPSPNAQRREV
-477 LLVQQMLAKAGFP
+477 LLVQQLLAKGGFP
-490 EAGASGTFDG
+490 KAGESGTFDG
-500 ATVSALKDFQN
+500 ATVSALKEFQN
-511 ARGVAADGKLGI
+511 ARGVAPDGKLGI

-531 YGGSFS
+531 YGGGFS
-537 VPRLEKREGGGAKDE
+537 VPRLDKSEEGYKG
-552 FHTEGPETA
+552 